1 MAKASKAQLEANR
14 RWRNKNKAYTEYKEA
29 MSYVDNL
36 IDPSEYKNVRI
47 YNAINSDDDR
57 FDYWEDMHDIL
68 MKMADKL
75 GYSLVK
81 KK

>member
-14 RWRNKNKAYTEYKEA
+14 RWRKKKKAYTEYKEA
-29 MSYVDNL
+29 MSYVDNQ
-36 IDPSEYKNVRI
+36 IDPSEDKNVLI

>member
-14 RWRNKNKAYTEYKEA
+14 RWRNKNKAYTECNEA
-29 MSYVDNL
+29 MSYVYNL
-36 IDPSEYKNVRI
+36 IDPSEDKNVLI

>member
-36 IDPSEYKNVRI
+36 IDPSEDKNVLI

>member
-14 RWRNKNKAYTEYKEA
+14 RWRKKNKDYTEYKEA

-36 IDPSEYKNVRI
+36 IDPSEDKNVLI